1 MSVIGILQQLTF
13 ETVLGAIISS
23 VMCLSRSLAVRIYAL
38 CLSPVLFISLVSA
51 SGQSQ
56 KQIEEYRKD
65 FEQELLP
72 RLVTAMNATQV
83 GDVVGLQDGSSYL
96 PRTSEG
102 LTMEAKQKV
111 DAWGSP
117 FCIIPVGDR
126 VAVVSGGPS
135 HLSCDVLP
143 LTAEQIGKSKGLHFG
158 PSGVV
163 AFITIRARRWVE

>member
-1 MSVIGILQQLTF
+1 VPRECKLIDLTEWVLSVIAILQQFTF

-23 VMCLSRSLAVRIYAL
+23 VMCLSRRRAVKIYAL
-38 CLSPVLFISLVSA
+38 CLTSVLFIPLVSA

-56 KQIEEYRKD
+56 EQIEEFQKRIEEEYQKR
-65 FEQELLP
+65 LP
-72 RLVTAMNATQV
+72 QLVTAMNAKQV
-83 GDVVGLQDGSSYL
+83 GDLVRLQDGSSYL

-135 HLSCDVLP
+135 HLSCDV
-143 LTAEQIGKSKGLHFG
+143 
-158 PSGVV
+158 
-163 AFITIRARRWVE
+163 